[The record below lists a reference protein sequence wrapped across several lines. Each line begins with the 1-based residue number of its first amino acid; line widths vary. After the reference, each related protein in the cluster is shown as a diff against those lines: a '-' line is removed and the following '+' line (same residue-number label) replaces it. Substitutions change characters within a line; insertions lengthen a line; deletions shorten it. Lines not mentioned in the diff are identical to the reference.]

1 MYTVCDV
8 AKTDVFQTN
17 PTPTFYKWLGNIF
30 MSSLVVEALS
40 SLVSPMSGQVVVVD
54 ALSII
59 SSMVVALEAL
69 SRLVCLM
76 SSLVVAVVA
85 LSIISTLVQ
94 LQVDAVEALFN
105 TSSQSGGRS
114 ARSILHIIRPGG
126 GCGCT
131 ILQIIFTISMSNI
144 VLSGEYGLFL
154 NI

>member
-30 MSSLVVEALS
+30 MSSLVVAVEALS

-76 SSLVVAVVA
+76 SSLVVA

-94 LQVDAVEALFN
+94 VDAV
-105 TSSQSGGRS
+105 SGG
-114 ARSILHIIRPGG
+114 SIQRIQPVR
-126 GCGCT
+126 
-131 ILQIIFTISMSNI
+131 
-144 VLSGEYGLFL
+144 
-154 NI
+154 